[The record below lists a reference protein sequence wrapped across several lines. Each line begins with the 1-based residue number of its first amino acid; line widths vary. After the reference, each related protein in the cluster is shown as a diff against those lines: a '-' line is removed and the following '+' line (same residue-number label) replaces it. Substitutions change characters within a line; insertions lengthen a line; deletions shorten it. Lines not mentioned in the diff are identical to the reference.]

1 MTIRNPSLYDPI
13 MSKQVDALVS
23 DSDTDTDNNE
33 HCDGGLQLAKPISD
47 EYEFGNTELKDLLLS
62 KGPQQILQLILQ
74 GPVDDFMKEE
84 ITNANNYVDWL
95 KWVSDAEKRRQVI
108 FESTSCA

>member
-1 MTIRNPSLYDPI
+1 
-13 MSKQVDALVS
+13 VDALVS

-62 KGPQQILQLILQ
+62 KGP
-74 GPVDDFMKEE
+74 
-84 ITNANNYVDWL
+84 
-95 KWVSDAEKRRQVI
+95 
-108 FESTSCA
+108 

>member
-1 MTIRNPSLYDPI
+1 
-13 MSKQVDALVS
+13 
-23 DSDTDTDNNE
+23 
-33 HCDGGLQLAKPISD
+33 
-47 EYEFGNTELKDLLLS
+47 
-62 KGPQQILQLILQ
+62 
-74 GPVDDFMKEE
+74 MKEE